1 MLPVGSENSFS
12 NFLSIIL
19 PYLLLYL
26 FGKFLDIRRDVLELL
41 PISPKAIFTANSY
54 QEDDIFKIWVAEK
67 KEQDIPLIVG
77 QHGGHFGIG
86 KLNQTV
92 DHQLLIASA
101 FGSWGWGQFK
111 HQNLVAL
118 PSMQLSKIKDLEPTE
133 NGNILLVLTSLPRY
147 FYCHYSVPVAGQF
160 LSYLNDQIEFCN
172 QLEKSTKQH
181 LELRLDPTSRERDW
195 DIKSF
200 FDLANYSKNIVTSK
214 VSIWSQIK
222 KSRLCICTSNSTVFL
237 ETLSR
242 NFPTLIFWDPKYNEI
257 SFEAEPFIEE
267 LVAAEILFF
276 CPSAVAKK
284 VNNISENVND
294 WWFSEK
300 VQKAR
305 KNFCMKFA
313 FTANDWATDWSF
325 FLHRG
330 GKNSL

>member
-1 MLPVGSENSFS
+1 M
-12 NFLSIIL
+12 
-19 PYLLLYL
+19 
-26 FGKFLDIRRDVLELL
+26 
-41 PISPKAIFTANSY
+41 
-54 QEDDIFKIWVAEK
+54 
-67 KEQDIPLIVG
+67 
-77 QHGGHFGIG
+77 
-86 KLNQTV
+86 
-92 DHQLLIASA
+92 
-101 FGSWGWGQFK
+101 
-111 HQNLVAL
+111 
-118 PSMQLSKIKDLEPTE
+118 
-133 NGNILLVLTSLPRY
+133 
-147 FYCHYSVPVAGQF
+147 
-160 LSYLNDQIEFCN
+160 
-172 QLEKSTKQH
+172 
-181 LELRLDPTSRERDW
+181 DPTSRERDW

-276 CPSAVAKK
+276 CPSAAAKK

-305 KNFCMKFA
+305 KIFA
-313 FTANDWATDWSF
+313 
-325 FLHRG
+325 
-330 GKNSL
+330 